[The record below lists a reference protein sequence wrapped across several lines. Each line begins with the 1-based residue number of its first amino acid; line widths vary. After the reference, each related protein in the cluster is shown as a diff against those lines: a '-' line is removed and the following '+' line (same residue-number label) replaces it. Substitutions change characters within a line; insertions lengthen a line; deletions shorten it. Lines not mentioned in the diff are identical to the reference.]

1 MKTTTTR
8 PTNFKEFYHAL
19 LAAARSLKQVSRWQK
34 QLFMT
39 LVLVLTWIVSGRYA
53 YKLMEPRL
61 LIAEEAMHPVAEEAA
76 ATPEPTRDSYIVS
89 TFAAEEVARVLYGM
103 RDNDAEELSAVVWC
117 IINRVES
124 TLYPNT
130 LVEVC
135 EQPHQWMG
143 YSVDNPVLDDLY
155 DIAYDVLYAWETD
168 GHRPFGQEYLWFSWA
183 PDQITFR
190 TSFEEGRGCKYWRA
204 G

>member
-1 MKTTTTR
+1 MKTNTMR

-19 LAAARSLKQVSRWQK
+19 LAAVRSLKHVRRGQK
-34 QLFMT
+34 RLFMV
-39 LVLVLTWIVSGRYA
+39 LVLILTWIVSGRYA

-61 LIAEEAMHPVAEEAA
+61 LIAEEAMRPVVEEAV
-76 ATPEPTRDSYIVS
+76 ATPTAAPDSYIVN

-103 RDNDAEELSAVVWC
+103 RDNDAEELRAVVWC

-143 YSVDNPVLDDLY
+143 YDVNNPVLEDLY

-168 GHRPFGQEYLWFSWA
+168 GHRPFGPEYLWFSWA